1 MNCLNYCNRSENK
14 SIFTCRPG
22 RITLNVSHS
31 VWMGVVARE
40 EGVMAQGAEARAA
53 RGLPVARFGGEL
65 QLVTF
70 AATPLIRRHPG
81 GR

>member
-1 MNCLNYCNRSENK
+1 
-14 SIFTCRPG
+14 
-22 RITLNVSHS
+22 
-31 VWMGVVARE
+31 MGVVARE

-53 RGLPVARFGGEL
+53 RGLPVARLGGEL

-70 AATPLIRRHPG
+70 AATPLVRRLPG

>member
-1 MNCLNYCNRSENK
+1 
-14 SIFTCRPG
+14 
-22 RITLNVSHS
+22 
-31 VWMGVVARE
+31 MGVVARE

-65 QLVTF
+65 ELVPF
-70 AATPLIRRHPG
+70 AATPLIRRRPG

>member
-1 MNCLNYCNRSENK
+1 MNGFNYCNRRGNK

-22 RITLNVSHS
+22 LITLNVSHS

-53 RGLPVARFGGEL
+53 RRLPVARSGGEL